1 MDHTITYILTLPI
14 AKFINF
20 EMNTGLVSGTL
31 TTMLLRDV
39 DNCRMAVM

>member
-14 AKFINF
+14 AKLINF
-20 EMNTGLVSGTL
+20 EVNTGLVSGTL